1 VAEELAAQNRSSC
14 GFVGET
20 LFFFHGKDVAI
31 QQKYGFKSGKSME
44 IPRFDVSILSLK
56 HKAVLGLKIENG
68 YSLSF
73 SLSLYVYV
81 YTQMWLV
88 SHKLFFATNT
98 HDTDTASFGKCW
110 PWILTCHR
118 GIVAFQ
124 AKSVNPDRSK
134 IAEVVNITLTTGT
147 SG

>member
-1 VAEELAAQNRSSC
+1 
-14 GFVGET
+14 
-20 LFFFHGKDVAI
+20 
-31 QQKYGFKSGKSME
+31 ME
-44 IPRFDVSILSLK
+44 IPRFDVSILPLK

-68 YSLSF
+68 YSLF
-73 SLSLYVYV
+73 LSLSLYVYA

-98 HDTDTASFGKCW
+98 HDTDAASFGKCW

-147 SG
+147 FGRYIYNYICMYLYIYVYIYISS